1 MSSSVHT
8 EDSQW
13 KNPSIYSRKD
23 KSLGLLCSNFLKL
36 CDREGVDTVGLDNA
50 ADKLGLC
57 PVFSSTNPHIIFQPC
72 QHECADFFSH
82 VFTQNLFVVVG
93 VERRRIYDI
102 VNILESV
109 GVLSRK
115 AKNQYRWNG
124 YSAIPK
130 AVDLLKKEGLK
141 DLSTASS
148 TCHNVSNV
156 IACNHSDVKE
166 TGEGNTSGLHKIDN
180 RKEKS
185 LMILAQNFV
194 KLFHCSNVDLI
205 SLDKAASALLGDIHD
220 PMAVKTKTRRLYDIA
235 NVFVS
240 LNLIEKIRS
249 PDNGKPVFR
258 WIAWKENRT
267 SGSDEENICRYPAAA
282 TSDESMR
289 RTFGTEITNTI
300 PKRCRDDS
308 SSDLMSNGQVKRL
321 KVAKDDELKDKN
333 QISAEQHDERGTKDF
348 VFGPFGPSSLPKS
361 GVSGKENLKHIQNW
375 EDLASKYYPQYQNK
389 VYNLAVKIFL
399 GATASAM
406 LRVTHDRLDFLNGI
420 IALMKR
426 LKCFHLLNVT
436 AASELFAHYV
446 DAWESWQVEAANEL
460 HKQHEH

>member
-8 EDSQW
+8 EDAQW
-13 KNPSIYSRKD
+13 ENPSIYSRKN

-36 CDREGVDTVGLDNA
+36 CDREGVDSISLDNA
-50 ADKLGLC
+50 ADQL
-57 PVFSSTNPHIIFQPC
+57 
-72 QHECADFFSH
+72 
-82 VFTQNLFVVVG
+82 G

-102 VNILESV
+102 VNILESI

-141 DLSTASS
+141 DLSTVSS

-166 TGEGNTSGLHKIDN
+166 KGEGETSGSHKIDS

-194 KLFHCSNVDLI
+194 KLFHSSDVDLI
-205 SLDKAASALLGDIHD
+205 SIDKAASALQ
-220 PMAVKTKTRRLYDIA
+220 AKTRRLYDIA

-240 LNLIEKIRS
+240 MNLIEKIRS

-258 WIAWKENRT
+258 WIAWKENQR
-267 SGSDEENICRYPAAA
+267 SGSPAAA
-282 TSDESMR
+282 KSDDSTR
-289 RTFGTEITNTI
+289 RTFGAEITNTI
-300 PKRCRDDS
+300 PKRCRADS

-333 QISAEQHDERGTKDF
+333 QEMSTEQLNERGTKDF
-348 VFGPFGPSSLPKS
+348 VFGPFGPASLSRS
-361 GVSGKENLKHIQNW
+361 GVSGKENSKQIQNW
-375 EDLASKYYPQYQNK
+375 EDLASKYHPRYQNK
-389 VYNLAVKIFL
+389 
-399 GATASAM
+399 
-406 LRVTHDRLDFLNGI
+406 
-420 IALMKR
+420 
-426 LKCFHLLNVT
+426 
-436 AASELFAHYV
+436 AAIELFAHYV
-446 DAWESWQVEAANEL
+446 EAWESWQVEAANEL
-460 HKQHEH
+460 NKQHEH

>member
-36 CDREGVDTVGLDNA
+36 CDREGVDTIGLDNA
-50 ADKLGLC
+50 ADQL
-57 PVFSSTNPHIIFQPC
+57 
-72 QHECADFFSH
+72 
-82 VFTQNLFVVVG
+82 G

-141 DLSTASS
+141 DLSTVSS
-148 TCHNVSNV
+148 TCHVSNV

-166 TGEGNTSGLHKIDN
+166 KGEGKTSGSDKIDN

-194 KLFHCSNVDLI
+194 KLFHCSDVDLI
-205 SLDKAASALLGDIHD
+205 SLDKAASALLGDVND
-220 PMAVKTKTRRLYDIA
+220 PMAMKTKTRRLYDIA

-240 LNLIEKIRS
+240 MNLIEKIRS

-258 WIAWKENRT
+258 WIAWKENPT
-267 SGSDEENICRYPAAA
+267 GGSPAAA
-282 TSDESMR
+282 KSDDSMR
-289 RTFGTEITNTI
+289 RTFGADITNTI

-321 KVAKDDELKDKN
+321 KVAKDDEFKDKN
-333 QISAEQHDERGTKDF
+333 QMSAEQLNERGTKDF
-348 VFGPFGPSSLPKS
+348 VFGPFGPSSLPRS
-361 GVSGKENLKHIQNW
+361 GASGKENLKQILNL
-375 EDLASKYYPQYQNK
+375 EDLASKYHPQYQNK
-389 VYNLAVKIFL
+389 
-399 GATASAM
+399 
-406 LRVTHDRLDFLNGI
+406 
-420 IALMKR
+420 
-426 LKCFHLLNVT
+426 
-436 AASELFAHYV
+436 AASELFTHYV
-446 DAWESWQVEAANEL
+446 EAWESWQVEAANEL

>member
-1 MSSSVHT
+1 MSSSLHT
-8 EDSQW
+8 EESQW

-36 CDREGVDTVGLDNA
+36 CDREGEDSTIGLDNA
-50 ADKLGLC
+50 ADQL
-57 PVFSSTNPHIIFQPC
+57 
-72 QHECADFFSH
+72 
-82 VFTQNLFVVVG
+82 G

-124 YSAIPK
+124 YSAISK

-141 DLSTASS
+141 DLSTVSS

-156 IACNHSDVKE
+156 IACNNSDVKE
-166 TGEGNTSGLHKIDN
+166 KGEGKTAGSHKIDN

-194 KLFHCSNVDLI
+194 KLFLCSDVDLI
-205 SLDKAASALLGDIHD
+205 SLDKAASTLLGDVHD
-220 PMAVKTKTRRLYDIA
+220 PMAMKTKTRRLYDIA

-258 WIAWKENRT
+258 WIAWNENPR
-267 SGSDEENICRYPAAA
+267 SGSLAAA
-282 TSDESMR
+282 KSDDSTR
-289 RTFGTEITNTI
+289 RTFGAEITNIT
-300 PKRCRDDS
+300 PKRYRDDS
-308 SSDLMSNGQVKRL
+308 SSDLMLNGQVKRL
-321 KVAKDDELKDKN
+321 KVAKDDELKDKK
-333 QISAEQHDERGTKDF
+333 QEISAEQLNERGTKDF
-348 VFGPFGPSSLPKS
+348 VFGPFGPSSLPRS
-361 GVSGKENLKHIQNW
+361 GISGKENLKQIQNW
-375 EDLASKYYPQYQNK
+375 EDLASKYHPQYQNK
-389 VYNLAVKIFL
+389 
-399 GATASAM
+399 
-406 LRVTHDRLDFLNGI
+406 
-420 IALMKR
+420 
-426 LKCFHLLNVT
+426 
-436 AASELFAHYV
+436 AAYELFAHYV
-446 DAWESWQVEAANEL
+446 EAWESWQVEAANEL

>member
-23 KSLGLLCSNFLKL
+23 KSLGLLCSKFLKL
-36 CDREGVDTVGLDNA
+36 CDQEGVDSTIGLDNA
-50 ADKLGLC
+50 ADQL
-57 PVFSSTNPHIIFQPC
+57 
-72 QHECADFFSH
+72 
-82 VFTQNLFVVVG
+82 G

-102 VNILESV
+102 VNILESI

-141 DLSTASS
+141 DLPSVSS

-156 IACNHSDVKE
+156 IACNHSDVEEK
-166 TGEGNTSGLHKIDN
+166 GEGKSSGSHKIDN

-194 KLFHCSNVDLI
+194 KLFHCSDVDLI
-205 SLDKAASALLGDIHD
+205 SLDKAASALLGDVHD
-220 PMAVKTKTRRLYDIA
+220 LMAMKTKTRRLYDIA
-235 NVFVS
+235 NVFIS
-240 LNLIEKIRS
+240 MNLIEKIRS

-258 WIAWKENRT
+258 WIAWKENPR
-267 SGSDEENICRYPAAA
+267 SGSPAAA
-282 TSDESMR
+282 KSDDSTR
-289 RTFGTEITNTI
+289 RTFGAEITNII

-321 KVAKDDELKDKN
+321 RVTKDNELKDKKPEM
-333 QISAEQHDERGTKDF
+333 SAEQLNERGTKDF
-348 VFGPFGPSSLPKS
+348 VFGPFGPSSLPRS
-361 GVSGKENLKHIQNW
+361 GVSGKEKLKQIQNW
-375 EDLASKYYPQYQNK
+375 EDLASKYHPRYQNK
-389 VYNLAVKIFL
+389 
-399 GATASAM
+399 
-406 LRVTHDRLDFLNGI
+406 
-420 IALMKR
+420 
-426 LKCFHLLNVT
+426 

-446 DAWESWQVEAANEL
+446 EAWESWQVEAANKM

>member
-50 ADKLGLC
+50 ADKL
-57 PVFSSTNPHIIFQPC
+57 
-72 QHECADFFSH
+72 
-82 VFTQNLFVVVG
+82 G

-267 SGSDEENICRYPAAA
+267 SGSPAAA

-361 GVSGKENLKHIQNW
+361 GVSGKENLKHIQNL

-389 VYNLAVKIFL
+389 
-399 GATASAM
+399 
-406 LRVTHDRLDFLNGI
+406 
-420 IALMKR
+420 
-426 LKCFHLLNVT
+426 

-446 DAWESWQVEAANEL
+446 DAWKSWQVEAANEL

>member
-13 KNPSIYSRKD
+13 KNPSNYSRKD

-36 CDREGVDTVGLDNA
+36 CDREGVDSIGLDNA
-50 ADKLGLC
+50 ADQL
-57 PVFSSTNPHIIFQPC
+57 
-72 QHECADFFSH
+72 
-82 VFTQNLFVVVG
+82 G

-141 DLSTASS
+141 DHSTVSS
-148 TCHNVSNV
+148 TCHNSANV
-156 IACNHSDVKE
+156 IACNHSDLKE
-166 TGEGNTSGLHKIDN
+166 KGECETSGSHKNDN

-194 KLFHCSNVDLI
+194 KLFHCTDVDLI
-205 SLDKAASALLGDIHD
+205 SLDKAASALLGDMHD
-220 PMAVKTKTRRLYDIA
+220 PMAMKTKSRRLYDIA

-240 LNLIEKIRS
+240 MELIEKIRS
-249 PDNGKPVFR
+249 PDTGKPAFR
-258 WIAWKENRT
+258 WIAWKGNP
-267 SGSDEENICRYPAAA
+267 GSPAA
-282 TSDESMR
+282 TKSDDSTR
-289 RTFGTEITNTI
+289 RTFGADITNTI
-300 PKRCRDDS
+300 PKRCRADF

-321 KVAKDDELKDKN
+321 KVAKDEELKDKN
-333 QISAEQHDERGTKDF
+333 QEISTEQLNEHDTKEF
-348 VFGPFGPSSLPKS
+348 VFGPFGPASLPRS
-361 GVSGKENLKHIQNW
+361 GVSGKEKLKQTQNW
-375 EDLASKYYPQYQNK
+375 EELASKFRPQYQNK
-389 VYNLAVKIFL
+389 
-399 GATASAM
+399 
-406 LRVTHDRLDFLNGI
+406 
-420 IALMKR
+420 
-426 LKCFHLLNVT
+426 

-446 DAWESWQVEAANEL
+446 EAWELWQVEAANEL